1 MQIWDR
7 YHWHVWNSILF
18 NLKKS
23 VSHVRKNEKTAA
35 PLSKYP
41 KKKIRLQHSVDS
53 DNNTRIKQHQ
63 QQPQQQKKEC
73 EK

>member
-1 MQIWDR
+1 MYGIV
-7 YHWHVWNSILF
+7 YFSFH
-18 NLKKS
+18 KKS

-53 DNNTRIKQHQ
+53 EQQKTKITRIKQQ
-63 QQPQQQKKEC
+63 KQQPQQQKKEC